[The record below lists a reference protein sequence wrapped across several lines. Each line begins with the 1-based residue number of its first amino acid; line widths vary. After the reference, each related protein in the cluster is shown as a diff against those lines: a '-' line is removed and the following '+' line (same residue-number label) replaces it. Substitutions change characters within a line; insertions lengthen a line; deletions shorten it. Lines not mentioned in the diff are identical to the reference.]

1 MNGFNNTARKCY
13 LREFLLILILI
24 FSLES
29 LSKADDISEF
39 EIEGMSIGDSLLD
52 YYNLN
57 EIKEQTNEKIYA
69 GTNKKFSPL
78 NIYGA
83 KSELYVGLQIHYK
96 TDDNKFIIYGIDGI
110 FAYDED
116 PNNCKKKRLE
126 ILDDISDNFSNL
138 EKSEQ
143 KNVEMASERG
153 YMDRAQFFFK
163 NGDFIDVVCYM
174 YNDDAS
180 GYTDHGRIGV
190 VSKELETW
198 IVSIK

>member
-1 MNGFNNTARKCY
+1 MR
-13 LREFLLILILI
+13 LFLSILILI
-24 FSLES
+24 FGLQSWT
-29 LSKADDISEF
+29 KADNISDF
-39 EIEGMSIGDSLLD
+39 QIEGMSVGDSLLD

-69 GTNKKFSPL
+69 DTNKKFSPV
-78 NIYGA
+78 NIYVA

-96 TDDNKFIIYGIDGI
+96 TNDNKFIIYSIDGI

-116 PNNCKKKRLE
+116 PNNCKKKRSQ

-138 EKSEQ
+138 EQLDE
-143 KNVEMASERG
+143 KNIEMASGRG
-153 YMDRAQFFFK
+153 YMDRTQFFFK

-180 GYTDHGRIGV
+180 GFTDHGRLGV
-190 VSKELETW
+190 VSKELEEW